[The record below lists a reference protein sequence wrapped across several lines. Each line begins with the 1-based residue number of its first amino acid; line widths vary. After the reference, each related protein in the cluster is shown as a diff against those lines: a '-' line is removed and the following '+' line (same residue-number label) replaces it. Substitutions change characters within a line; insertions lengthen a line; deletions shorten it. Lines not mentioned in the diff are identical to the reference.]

1 MAKSFKLI
9 AETPEYDLKD
19 YEIIVEQKNHNEPKH
34 LYIQGPFTEA
44 NRRNR
49 NQRIYPLEEMIQQV
63 NEFNQLYIS
72 TNRALGELEHP
83 SYPQVNAAE
92 ACHMI
97 TSLQRESGSNVFVGK
112 SKILSTPKGKIVES
126 LIQDGVS
133 LGISS
138 RALGEVNSEGIV
150 TDFKLCTFDIVHD
163 PSCQVAFVNGIL
175 ESKEWICN
183 GNDDYEEV
191 YENFEKSL
199 AKLPKHDLEKYLYE
213 QVMAFMSKLK

>member
-1 MAKSFKLI
+1 MAKSYKLI
-9 AETPEYDLKD
+9 AETPEYDIHD
-19 YEIIVEQKNHNEPKH
+19 YVIERVQKNPNEPKH
-34 LYIQGPFTEA
+34 LYIEGPFTEA

-63 NEFNQLYIS
+63 NEFNEVYVA

-83 SYPQVNAAE
+83 EYPQVNAQE

-97 TSLQRESGSNVFVGK
+97 TSLKRQQGSNVFVGK
-112 SKILSTPKGKIVES
+112 SKILSTPKGKIVEC
-126 LIQDGVS
+126 LINDGVS

-175 ESKEWICN
+175 ESKQWICSS
-183 GNDDYEEV
+183 DDKYEEV

-199 AKLPKHDLEKYLYE
+199 SKLPKHDLENYLFE